1 MTMILL
7 LGRIASRVRK
17 KSVPPWRK
25 QWLTAH
31 PLAEFGYALGLLQND
46 ARIVGGCRPSGLT
59 LVHDPGV
66 RPVRY
71 ARTAAATFVVAH
83 HRSPFGAVDVAMRI
97 GRWCLIRVDRAVMPG
112 PDDVRDFVRD

>member
-17 KSVPPWRK
+17 KSVPPRRK

-46 ARIVGGCRPSGLT
+46 ARIVCGCCPSGLA

-83 HRSPFGAVDVAMRI
+83 HRSPFGAVDVDMSILSR
-97 GRWCLIRVDRAVMPG
+97 RPVSVDRAVMPC
-112 PDDVRDFVRD
+112 P